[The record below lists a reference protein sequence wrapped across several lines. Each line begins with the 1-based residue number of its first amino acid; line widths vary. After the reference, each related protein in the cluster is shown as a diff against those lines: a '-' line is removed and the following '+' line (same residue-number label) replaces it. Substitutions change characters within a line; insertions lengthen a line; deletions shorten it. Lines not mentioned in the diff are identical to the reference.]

1 MLVNVVL
8 FLGKMYYF
16 SFSWCLNYRYR
27 K

>member
-1 MLVNVVL
+1 MVEHCL

-16 SFSWCLNYRYR
+16 SFSWCLNYSNR